1 MSKLQNDKAFG
12 ESLALKMKIGA
23 LVSWTEW
30 MISDN
35 DLIEEVYY
43 GTIVEKITKIEGNRT
58 VCVVIVI
65 CSGTGDTISL
75 NPFQLRIEETN

>member
-1 MSKLQNDKAFG
+1 MSKLVNDAAFG
-12 ESLALKMKIGA
+12 ESLASKMKIGA

-35 DLIEEVYY
+35 DLIEEVFY

-58 VCVVIVI
+58 ICVIIVA

>member
-1 MSKLQNDKAFG
+1 MSKLVNNAPFG
-12 ESLALKMKIGA
+12 ASLALKMKIGT

-43 GTIVEKITKIEGNRT
+43 GTIVEKITRVEGDRH
-58 VCVVIVI
+58 VSVVMVA
-65 CSGTGDTISL
+65 CSKTGEIISL